1 MQSVRVRGLHAAR
14 DLDRIHRLERGI
26 SSAAEYASP
35 VAESARVRTQVID
48 AKTRSRA
55 PREVVW
61 GILAD
66 GGSWSAWGPWTKSEL
81 EREGAPP
88 PGGLGS
94 IKRLSRGRLTLREEV
109 TEFEAPSRYGYRLLS
124 GLPVRNYRAHV
135 TLSEAADG
143 TDIQW
148 HSEFEG
154 RLPGTGWLVRRSL
167 QRAVND
173 VASRLAHEAQRR
185 AAGNT

>member
-1 MQSVRVRGLHAAR
+1 M
-14 DLDRIHRLERGI
+14 
-26 SSAAEYASP
+26 
-35 VAESARVRTQVID
+35 AESARVRTQVID
-48 AKTRSRA
+48 AKTHSRA

-61 GILAD
+61 SILAD
-66 GGSWSAWGPWTKSEL
+66 GGSWSEWGPWTKSEL
-81 EREGAPP
+81 EREGAPS

-94 IKRLSRGRLTLREEV
+94 IKHLTRGRLRLREEV
-109 TEFEAPSRYGYRLLS
+109 TEFDAPSRYGYKLLS

-135 TLSEAADG
+135 NLSDAGDG

-154 RLPGTGWLVRRSL
+154 RLPGTGWVIRRSL

-173 VASRLAHEAQRR
+173 VAGRLAAEAQRR
-185 AAGNT
+185 AAASN